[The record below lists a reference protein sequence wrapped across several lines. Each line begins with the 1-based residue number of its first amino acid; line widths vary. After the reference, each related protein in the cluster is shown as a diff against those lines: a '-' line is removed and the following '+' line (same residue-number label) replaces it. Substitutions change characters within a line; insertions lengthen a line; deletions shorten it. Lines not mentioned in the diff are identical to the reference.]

1 MRMFSSIGKAVR
13 GLFGGEARQDRG
25 KSGRTAPAA
34 GEMGRDDTDNDS
46 EIEEPVAGHYSA
58 WDEVD
63 DVRKNFF
70 LGGWA
75 TRRIREFNAIR
86 KHRDQEEL
94 KKKQEAEQEGRE
106 YKSPLQWELENA
118 ARKREEKDR
127 LKEERRRQKEA
138 RRRDER

>member
-1 MRMFSSIGKAVR
+1 MKIFNGIGKAVR
-13 GLFGGEARQDRG
+13 GLFGGEERQDRG
-25 KSGRTAPAA
+25 KSGRTVPAA
-34 GEMGRDDTDNDS
+34 GEMGRGNADNDS

-86 KHRDQEEL
+86 KHRDQEEI

-106 YKSPLQWELENA
+106 YKSPLQQELEDA
-118 ARKREEKDR
+118 ARKREEKAR
-127 LKEERRRQKEA
+127 LKEERRRRKEA
-138 RRRDER
+138 GRRD